1 MPCRDRLAVPSESY
15 LRPLLGYP
23 LIEKRCS
30 AAEGCDLNVGPQPD
44 GRKAILRTGG
54 RLQSPSVSRMDVQV
68 FPDSLL
74 LLIAW
79 VVSLLPALELNRQL
93 SRFNLL
99 TTAMSFAG
107 TFVAT
112 SLVQMKVSWLDRA
125 AVRPYSGRYQ
135 GQRPP
140 TPSQFEHGDV

>member
-1 MPCRDRLAVPSESY
+1 MHRANVLGTDRPEPLLPCLSAINWLCHPESY

-44 GRKAILRTGG
+44 GRKAILRPSG
-54 RLQSPSVSRMDVQV
+54 RLQSPSVSRRDVQA

-112 SLVQMKVSWLDRA
+112 VLFR
-125 AVRPYSGRYQ
+125 
-135 GQRPP
+135 
-140 TPSQFEHGDV
+140 